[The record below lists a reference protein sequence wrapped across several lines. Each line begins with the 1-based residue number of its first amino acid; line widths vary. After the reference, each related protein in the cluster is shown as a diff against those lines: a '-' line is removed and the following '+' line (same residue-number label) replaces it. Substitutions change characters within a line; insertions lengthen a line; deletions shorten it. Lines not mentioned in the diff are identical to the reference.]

1 MTNPKLA
8 LIPSGYKTATVYSIL
23 PNNADGDFTYERN
36 GSATRVRKDGL
47 IEELTVDDT
56 PRLDWLNS
64 DCPSLLLEP
73 QRTNLQAY
81 SENFSGAAWT
91 PAFST
96 ITANSSICPNG
107 ELTAYKLE
115 TTSSVGSL
123 NGFLQITANTEYTY
137 SLFVKADTTSICKI
151 ELYDTLSGGASY
163 YYGLVNFNMATETIS
178 TSLAT
183 ASFDKLDGGWY
194 RLKITATS
202 PNPLQGGGTGASIS
216 LTQAGSI
223 FIWGAQMEAG
233 KGATSYIKN
242 VDDINGVT
250 RLVDDLEST
259 TTYSTENDVAWF
271 LEFDNYTF
279 ENSFRPLMVVRNSG
293 FTQTMDLIS
302 YNSGSDYYFRIRATN
317 QSALQTIINLGQD
330 AIQMFRRNKV
340 AVRLYGSNFEIYVNG
355 TREYTGTSDD
365 GDWTILNNSAILNDF
380 GSSAEA
386 PSAKLYDFRV
396 YDQTMTQTEL
406 EQLTTI

>member
-47 IEELTVDDT
+47 IEELTVNDT

-73 QRTNLQAY
+73 QRTNIQAY

-123 NGFLQITANTEYTY
+123 NGFLQITANTLYTY

-163 YYGLVNFNMATETIS
+163 YYGLVNFDMSTETIS

-202 PNPLQGGGTGASIS
+202 PNPLQGGGTGVSIS

-223 FIWGAQMEAG
+223 FIWGGQMEAG
-233 KGATSYIKN
+233 EYATSYIENPSN
-242 VDDINGVT
+242 VSGVT
-250 RLVDDLEST
+250 RLKDECFNGGDADLFDITEGTFFVDANNFGTPLNDYSMITISDATGSNYIRFIYES
-259 TTYSTENDVAWF
+259 S
-271 LEFDNYTF
+271 
-279 ENSFRPLMVVRNSG
+279 
-293 FTQTMDLIS
+293 
-302 YNSGSDYYFRIRATN
+302 RIRTSVGN
-317 QSALQTIINLGQD
+317 GSIQQD
-330 AIQMFRRNKV
+330 YFITGVNDNERNKV
-340 AVRLYGSNFEIYVNG
+340 AITFKKDEFKVYHNGVLKDTDTSGDIPTGLDKLNFSM
-355 TREYTGTSDD
+355 T
-365 GDWTILNNSAILNDF
+365 NNLSRWF
-380 GSSAEA
+380 EGEV
-386 PSAKLYDFRV
+386 YDTRV
-396 YDQTMTQTEL
+396 YDRVLTQAEAI
-406 EQLTTI
+406 ELTTL

>member
-23 PNNADGDFTYERN
+23 PNNADGDFDYERN

-73 QRTNLQAY
+73 QRTNIQAY

-163 YYGLVNFNMATETIS
+163 YYGLVNFDMSTETIT

-183 ASFDKLDGGWY
+183 ASFYKLDGGWY

-202 PNPLQGGGTGASIS
+202 PNPLQGGGTGVSIS

-223 FIWGAQMEAG
+223 FIWGGQMEAG
-233 KGATSYIKN
+233 GYATSYIKN

-250 RLVDDLEST
+250 RLKDECINGGDADLFDITEGTFFVDS
-259 TTYSTENDVAWF
+259 YV
-271 LEFDNYTF
+271 
-279 ENSFRPLMVVRNSG
+279 
-293 FTQTMDLIS
+293 
-302 YNSGSDYYFRIRATN
+302 YNSGNFTTISLSDGSVSNRL
-317 QSALQTIINLGQD
+317 ALIFQNYGTQVRVLSSGGVDSYLNLTFDQ
-330 AIQMFRRNKV
+330 RNKI
-340 AVRLYGSNFEIYVNG
+340 AVTFKENEYKFFINGALVGSDTTATVPSGIDRLNFSNNTNVSNHFEGKVYD
-355 TREYTGTSDD
+355 TRVYNRVLTE
-365 GDWTILNNSAILNDF
+365 
-380 GSSAEA
+380 AEA
-386 PSAKLYDFRV
+386 I
-396 YDQTMTQTEL
+396 T
-406 EQLTTI
+406 LTTI

>member
-23 PNNADGDFTYERN
+23 PNNADGDFAYERN

-47 IEELTVDDT
+47 IEEVVDDT

-73 QRTNLQAY
+73 QRTNIQAY

-91 PAFST
+91 PSLVT

-151 ELYDTLSGGASY
+151 ELYDTISSSRY
-163 YYGLVNFNMATETIS
+163 FYGTVIFDMATETIS

-194 RLKITATS
+194 RLKMTATS
-202 PNPLQGGGTGASIS
+202 PNPLLGSTGVQIS

-233 KGATSYIKN
+233 GYATSYIKN

-250 RLVDDLEST
+250 RLKDECFNGGDADLFDITEGTFFVDS
-259 TTYSTENDVAWF
+259 YV
-271 LEFDNYTF
+271 
-279 ENSFRPLMVVRNSG
+279 
-293 FTQTMDLIS
+293 
-302 YNSGSDYYFRIRATN
+302 YNSGNFTTISLSDGSVSNRLILIFQNYGTQVRVLSSGGVDSY
-317 QSALQTIINLGQD
+317 LNLNFDQ
-330 AIQMFRRNKV
+330 RNKI
-340 AVRLYGSNFEIYVNG
+340 AVTFKENEYKFFINGALVGSDTSATVPSGMDRLNFSNNTNVLNHFEGKV
-355 TREYTGTSDD
+355 
-365 GDWTILNNSAILNDF
+365 
-380 GSSAEA
+380 
-386 PSAKLYDFRV
+386 YDTRV
-396 YDQTMTQTEL
+396 YDRVLTEA
-406 EQLTTI
+406 EAITLTTI

>member
-47 IEELTVDDT
+47 IEELTVNDT

-73 QRTNLQAY
+73 QRTNIQAY

-91 PAFST
+91 PSLVT
-96 ITANSSICPNG
+96 ITANSSISPNG

-137 SLFVKADTTSICKI
+137 SLYVKADTTSICKI
-151 ELYDTLSGGASY
+151 ELYDRLSGGASY
-163 YYGLVNFNMATETIS
+163 YYGLVNFDMSTETIV

-202 PNPLQGGGTGASIS
+202 PNPLQGGGTGVSIS

-223 FIWGAQMEAG
+223 FIWGGQMEAG
-233 KGATSYIKN
+233 GYATSYIKN

-250 RLVDDLEST
+250 RLKDECFNGGDADLFDITEGTFFVDS
-259 TTYSTENDVAWF
+259 YV
-271 LEFDNYTF
+271 
-279 ENSFRPLMVVRNSG
+279 
-293 FTQTMDLIS
+293 
-302 YNSGSDYYFRIRATN
+302 YNSGNF
-317 QSALQTIINLGQD
+317 TIINLSDGSVSNTLALIFQNYGTQVRVLSSGGVD
-330 AIQMFRRNKV
+330 SYLNLNFDQRNKI
-340 AVRLYGSNFEIYVNG
+340 AVTFKENEYKFFINGALVGSDTSATVPSGMDRLNFSNNTNVSNHFEGKV
-355 TREYTGTSDD
+355 
-365 GDWTILNNSAILNDF
+365 
-380 GSSAEA
+380 
-386 PSAKLYDFRV
+386 YDTRV
-396 YDQTMTQTEL
+396 YDTVLTEA
-406 EQLTTI
+406 EAITLTTI

>member
-23 PNNADGDFTYERN
+23 PNNTDGDFAYERN

-73 QRTNLQAY
+73 QRTNIQAY

-91 PAFST
+91 PSSST
-96 ITANSSICPNG
+96 ITSNSSISPNG
-107 ELTAYKLE
+107 ELNATKLE
-115 TTSSVGSL
+115 TTSTVGL
-123 NGFLQITANTEYTY
+123 LGGFLTITANTEYTY
-137 SLFVKADTTSICKI
+137 SLFVKSDATSVCKI
-151 ELYDTLSGGASY
+151 DLYDTISSSRY
-163 YYGLVNFNMATETIS
+163 FYGTVIFDMATETIS

-194 RLKITATS
+194 RLKMTATS
-202 PNPLQGGGTGASIS
+202 PNPLLGSTGVQIS

-233 KGATSYIKN
+233 GYATSYIKN

-250 RLVDDLEST
+250 RLKDECFNGGDADLFDITEGTFFVDS
-259 TTYSTENDVAWF
+259 YV
-271 LEFDNYTF
+271 
-279 ENSFRPLMVVRNSG
+279 
-293 FTQTMDLIS
+293 
-302 YNSGSDYYFRIRATN
+302 YNSGNF
-317 QSALQTIINLGQD
+317 TIINLSDGSVSNRL
-330 AIQMFRRNKV
+330 ALMFQNYGTQVRVLSSGGVDSYLNLNFDQRNKI
-340 AVRLYGSNFEIYVNG
+340 AVTFKENEYKFFINGALVGSDTSATVPSGMDRLNFSNNTNVSNHFEGKV
-355 TREYTGTSDD
+355 
-365 GDWTILNNSAILNDF
+365 
-380 GSSAEA
+380 
-386 PSAKLYDFRV
+386 YDTRV
-396 YDQTMTQTEL
+396 YDRVLTEA
-406 EQLTTI
+406 EAITLTTI

>member
-47 IEELTVDDT
+47 IEELTVNDT

-73 QRTNLQAY
+73 QRTNIQAY

-96 ITANSSICPNG
+96 ITANSSISPNG

-123 NGFLQITANTEYTY
+123 NGFLQITANTLYTY

-151 ELYDTLSGGASY
+151 QLYDTLSGGASY
-163 YYGLVNFNMATETIS
+163 YYGLVNFDMSTETIS

-202 PNPLQGGGTGASIS
+202 PNPLQGGGTGVSIS

-223 FIWGAQMEAG
+223 FIWAGQMEAG
-233 KGATSYIKN
+233 GYATSYIKN

-250 RLVDDLEST
+250 RLKDESFNGGDADLFDITEGTFFVDANNFGTPLNDYSMITISDATGSNYIRFIYES
-259 TTYSTENDVAWF
+259 S
-271 LEFDNYTF
+271 
-279 ENSFRPLMVVRNSG
+279 
-293 FTQTMDLIS
+293 
-302 YNSGSDYYFRIRATN
+302 RIRTSVEN
-317 QSALQTIINLGQD
+317 GSLQQDYFINGVND
-330 AIQMFRRNKV
+330 NERNKV
-340 AVRLYGSNFEIYVNG
+340 AITFKKDEFKVYHNGVLKDTDTSGDIPTGLSKLNFSM
-355 TREYTGTSDD
+355 T
-365 GDWTILNNSAILNDF
+365 NNLSRWF
-380 GSSAEA
+380 EGEV
-386 PSAKLYDFRV
+386 YDTRV
-396 YDQTMTQTEL
+396 YDRVLTEA
-406 EQLTTI
+406 EAITLTTI

>member
-8 LIPSGYKTATVYSIL
+8 LIPSGYKQSPPTVYSIL
-23 PNNADGDFTYERN
+23 PNNADGDFDYERN

-47 IEELTVDDT
+47 IEELTVNDT

-91 PAFST
+91 PSSST
-96 ITANSSICPNG
+96 ITSNSSICPNG

-115 TTSSVGSL
+115 TTSTVGL
-123 NGFLQITANTEYTY
+123 LGGFLTITANTEYTY
-137 SLFVKADTTSICKI
+137 SLFVKSDATSVCKI
-151 ELYDTLSGGASY
+151 DLYDTISSSRY
-163 YYGLVNFNMATETIS
+163 FYGTVIFDMATETIS

-194 RLKITATS
+194 RLKMTATS
-202 PNPLQGGGTGASIS
+202 PNPLLGSTGVQIS

-233 KGATSYIKN
+233 GYATSYIKN

-250 RLVDDLEST
+250 RLKDECFNGGDADLFDITEGTFFVDS
-259 TTYSTENDVAWF
+259 YV
-271 LEFDNYTF
+271 
-279 ENSFRPLMVVRNSG
+279 
-293 FTQTMDLIS
+293 
-302 YNSGSDYYFRIRATN
+302 YNSGNF
-317 QSALQTIINLGQD
+317 TIINLSDGSASNRLALIFQNYGTQVRVLSSGGVD
-330 AIQMFRRNKV
+330 SYLNLNFDQRNKI
-340 AVRLYGSNFEIYVNG
+340 AVTFKENEYKFFINGALVGSDTSATVPSGMDRLNFSNNTNVSNHFEGKV
-355 TREYTGTSDD
+355 
-365 GDWTILNNSAILNDF
+365 
-380 GSSAEA
+380 
-386 PSAKLYDFRV
+386 YDTRV
-396 YDQTMTQTEL
+396 YDRVLTEA
-406 EQLTTI
+406 EAITLTTI

>member
-8 LIPSGYKTATVYSIL
+8 LIPSGYNTATVYSIL
-23 PNNADGDFTYERN
+23 PNNADGDFYYERN
-36 GSATRVRKDGL
+36 GSATRMRKDGL
-47 IEELTVDDT
+47 IEELTVNDT

-73 QRTNLQAY
+73 QRTNIQAY

-123 NGFLQITANTEYTY
+123 NGFLQITANTLYTY

-163 YYGLVNFNMATETIS
+163 YYGLLNFYMSTETIV

-202 PNPLQGGGTGASIS
+202 PNPLQGGGTGVSIS

-223 FIWGAQMEAG
+223 FIWGGQMEVG
-233 KGATSYIKN
+233 GYATSYIKN

-250 RLVDDLEST
+250 RLKDECINGGDADLFDITEGTFFVDAVNFSPPYLGYNMITLSDGSSNLVRFIYES
-259 TTYSTENDVAWF
+259 S
-271 LEFDNYTF
+271 
-279 ENSFRPLMVVRNSG
+279 
-293 FTQTMDLIS
+293 
-302 YNSGSDYYFRIRATN
+302 RIRTSVEN
-317 QSALQTIINLGQD
+317 GSSQQD
-330 AIQMFRRNKV
+330 YFITGVNDNERNKV
-340 AVRLYGSNFEIYVNG
+340 AITFKEDEFKVYHNGVLKDTDTSGDIPTGLDRLNFASQS
-355 TREYTGTSDD
+355 GTSRHFE
-365 GDWTILNNSAILNDF
+365 G
-380 GSSAEA
+380 
-386 PSAKLYDFRV
+386 KVYDTRV
-396 YDQTMTQTEL
+396 YDRVLTEA
-406 EQLTTI
+406 EAITLTTI

>member
-23 PNNADGDFTYERN
+23 PNNADGDFDYERN
-36 GSATRVRKDGL
+36 GSATRMRKDGL

-91 PAFST
+91 PSSST
-96 ITANSSICPNG
+96 ITSNSSISPNG

-115 TTSSVGSL
+115 TTSTVGL
-123 NGFLQITANTEYTY
+123 LGGFLTITANTEYTY
-137 SLFVKADTTSICKI
+137 SLFVKSDATSVCKI
-151 ELYDTLSGGASY
+151 DLYDTISSSRY
-163 YYGLVNFNMATETIS
+163 FYGTVIFDMATETIS

-194 RLKITATS
+194 RLKMTATS
-202 PNPLQGGGTGASIS
+202 PNPLLGSTGVQIS

-233 KGATSYIKN
+233 GYATSYIKN

-250 RLVDDLEST
+250 RLKDECFNGGDADLFNITEGTFFVDAVNFSPPYLAYNMITLSDGGSNLVRFIYES
-259 TTYSTENDVAWF
+259 S
-271 LEFDNYTF
+271 
-279 ENSFRPLMVVRNSG
+279 
-293 FTQTMDLIS
+293 
-302 YNSGSDYYFRIRATN
+302 RIRTSVEN
-317 QSALQTIINLGQD
+317 GSSQQD
-330 AIQMFRRNKV
+330 YFITSVNGNERNKV
-340 AVRLYGSNFEIYVNG
+340 AITFKKDEFKVYHNGVLKDTDTSGDIPTNLDRLNFASQSGTSRNFEGKIYD
-355 TREYTGTSDD
+355 T
-365 GDWTILNNSAILNDF
+365 
-380 GSSAEA
+380 
-386 PSAKLYDFRV
+386 RV
-396 YDQTMTQTEL
+396 YDRVLTEA
-406 EQLTTI
+406 EAITLTTI

>member
-23 PNNADGDFTYERN
+23 PNNGAGDFIYERN

-81 SENFSGAAWT
+81 SENFSGAAWST
-91 PAFST
+91 SGAT
-96 ITANSSICPNG
+96 ITANSSISPNG
-107 ELTAYKLE
+107 ELTATKLE
-115 TTSSVGSL
+115 TTSSVDSL

-163 YYGLVNFNMATETIS
+163 YYGLVNFDMSTETIT

-202 PNPLQGGGTGASIS
+202 PNPLQGGATGASIS

-223 FIWGAQMEAG
+223 FIWGGQMEAG
-233 KGATSYIKN
+233 GYATSYIKN

-250 RLVDDLEST
+250 RLKDECLNGGDADLFDITEGTFFVDAVNFSPPLNGYNMITLSDGSNNFVRFIYES
-259 TTYSTENDVAWF
+259 S
-271 LEFDNYTF
+271 
-279 ENSFRPLMVVRNSG
+279 
-293 FTQTMDLIS
+293 
-302 YNSGSDYYFRIRATN
+302 RIRTSVEN
-317 QSALQTIINLGQD
+317 GSSQQD
-330 AIQMFRRNKV
+330 YFITGVNGNERNKV
-340 AVRLYGSNFEIYVNG
+340 AITFKKDEFKVYHNGVLKDTDTSGDIPTGLDKLNFASQS
-355 TREYTGTSDD
+355 GTSRHFE
-365 GDWTILNNSAILNDF
+365 G
-380 GSSAEA
+380 
-386 PSAKLYDFRV
+386 KLYDTRV
-396 YDQTMTQTEL
+396 YDRVLTEA
-406 EQLTTI
+406 EAITLTTI

>member
-8 LIPSGYKTATVYSIL
+8 LIPSGYKQSPPTVYSIL
-23 PNNADGDFTYERN
+23 PNNADGDFDYERN

-47 IEELTVDDT
+47 IEELTVNDT

-91 PAFST
+91 PSSST

-115 TTSSVGSL
+115 TTSTVGL
-123 NGFLQITANTEYTY
+123 LGGFLTITANTEYTY
-137 SLFVKADTTSICKI
+137 SLFVKSDATSVCKI
-151 ELYDTLSGGASY
+151 DLYDTISSSRY
-163 YYGLVNFNMATETIS
+163 FYGTVIFDMATETIS

-194 RLKITATS
+194 RLKMTATS
-202 PNPLQGGGTGASIS
+202 PNPLLGSTGVQIS

-233 KGATSYIKN
+233 GYATSYIKN

-250 RLVDDLEST
+250 RLKDECFNGGDADLFDITEGTFFVDS
-259 TTYSTENDVAWF
+259 YV
-271 LEFDNYTF
+271 
-279 ENSFRPLMVVRNSG
+279 
-293 FTQTMDLIS
+293 
-302 YNSGSDYYFRIRATN
+302 YNSGNF
-317 QSALQTIINLGQD
+317 TIITLCDGSASNRLALIFQNYGTQVRVLSSGGVDSYLNLNFDQ
-330 AIQMFRRNKV
+330 RNKI
-340 AVRLYGSNFEIYVNG
+340 AVTFKENEYKFFINGALVGSDTSATVPSGMDRLNFSNNTNVLNHFEGKV
-355 TREYTGTSDD
+355 
-365 GDWTILNNSAILNDF
+365 
-380 GSSAEA
+380 
-386 PSAKLYDFRV
+386 YDTRV
-396 YDQTMTQTEL
+396 YDRVLTEA
-406 EQLTTI
+406 EAITLTTI

>member
-23 PNNADGDFTYERN
+23 PNNTDGDFTYERN

-47 IEELTVDDT
+47 IEELTVNDT

-64 DCPSLLLEP
+64 DCPSLLLES
-73 QRTNLQAY
+73 QRTNIQAY

-123 NGFLQITANTEYTY
+123 NGFLQITANTLYTY

-163 YYGLVNFNMATETIS
+163 YYGLVNFDMSTETIS

-202 PNPLQGGGTGASIS
+202 PNPLQGGGTGVSIS

-223 FIWGAQMEAG
+223 FIWGGQMEAG
-233 KGATSYIKN
+233 EYATSYIKN

-250 RLVDDLEST
+250 RLKDECFNGGDADLFDITEGTFFVDANNFGTPLNDYSMITISDATGSNYIRFIYES
-259 TTYSTENDVAWF
+259 S
-271 LEFDNYTF
+271 
-279 ENSFRPLMVVRNSG
+279 
-293 FTQTMDLIS
+293 
-302 YNSGSDYYFRIRATN
+302 RIRTSVEN
-317 QSALQTIINLGQD
+317 GSLQQDYFINGVND
-330 AIQMFRRNKV
+330 NERNKV
-340 AVRLYGSNFEIYVNG
+340 AITFKKDEFKVYHNGVLKDTDTSGDIPTGLSKLNFSM
-355 TREYTGTSDD
+355 T
-365 GDWTILNNSAILNDF
+365 NNLSRWF
-380 GSSAEA
+380 EGEV
-386 PSAKLYDFRV
+386 YDTRV
-396 YDQTMTQTEL
+396 YDRVLTEA
-406 EQLTTI
+406 EAITLTTI

>member
-47 IEELTVDDT
+47 IEELTVNDT

-73 QRTNLQAY
+73 QRTNIQAY

-123 NGFLQITANTEYTY
+123 NGFLQITANTLYTY

-163 YYGLVNFNMATETIS
+163 YYGLVNFDMSTETIS

-202 PNPLQGGGTGASIS
+202 PNPLQGGGTGVSIS

-223 FIWGAQMEAG
+223 FIWAGQMEAG
-233 KGATSYIKN
+233 GYATSYIKN

-250 RLVDDLEST
+250 RLKDECFNGGDADLFDITEGTFFVDAVNFSPPLNDYSMITLSNGSANIVRFLYES
-259 TTYSTENDVAWF
+259 S
-271 LEFDNYTF
+271 
-279 ENSFRPLMVVRNSG
+279 
-293 FTQTMDLIS
+293 
-302 YNSGSDYYFRIRATN
+302 RIRVTVIASNNVEQDYFIAGVASN
-317 QSALQTIINLGQD
+317 Q
-330 AIQMFRRNKV
+330 RNKV
-340 AVRLYGSNFEIYVNG
+340 ALTFKKDEFKVYHNGVLKDTDTSGDIPTGLDKLNFSM
-355 TREYTGTSDD
+355 T
-365 GDWTILNNSAILNDF
+365 NNLSRWF
-380 GSSAEA
+380 EG
-386 PSAKLYDFRV
+386 KVYDTRV
-396 YDQTMTQTEL
+396 YDRVLTEA
-406 EQLTTI
+406 EAITLTTI

>member
-23 PNNADGDFTYERN
+23 PNNADGDFDYERN

-47 IEELTVDDT
+47 IEELTVNDT

-91 PAFST
+91 PSSST
-96 ITANSSICPNG
+96 ITSNSSICPNG

-115 TTSSVGSL
+115 TTSTVGL
-123 NGFLQITANTEYTY
+123 LGGFLTITANTEYTY
-137 SLFVKADTTSICKI
+137 SLFVKSDATSVCKI
-151 ELYDTLSGGASY
+151 DLYDTISSSRY
-163 YYGLVNFNMATETIS
+163 FYGTVIFDMATETIS

-194 RLKITATS
+194 RLKMTATS
-202 PNPLQGGGTGASIS
+202 PNPLLGSTGVQIS

-233 KGATSYIKN
+233 GYATSYIKN

-250 RLVDDLEST
+250 RLKDECFNGGDADLFDITEGTFFVDS
-259 TTYSTENDVAWF
+259 YV
-271 LEFDNYTF
+271 
-279 ENSFRPLMVVRNSG
+279 
-293 FTQTMDLIS
+293 
-302 YNSGSDYYFRIRATN
+302 YNSGNF
-317 QSALQTIINLGQD
+317 TIINLSDGSVINRL
-330 AIQMFRRNKV
+330 ALMFQNYGTQVRVLSSGGVDSYLNLNFDQRNKI
-340 AVRLYGSNFEIYVNG
+340 AVTFKENEYKFFINGALVGSDTSATVPSGMDRLNFSNNTNVSNHFEGKV
-355 TREYTGTSDD
+355 
-365 GDWTILNNSAILNDF
+365 
-380 GSSAEA
+380 
-386 PSAKLYDFRV
+386 YDTRV
-396 YDQTMTQTEL
+396 YDRVLTEA
-406 EQLTTI
+406 EAITLTTI

>member
-47 IEELTVDDT
+47 IEELTVNDT

-73 QRTNLQAY
+73 QRTNIQAY

-96 ITANSSICPNG
+96 ITANSSISPNG

-123 NGFLQITANTEYTY
+123 NGFLQITANTLYTY

-163 YYGLVNFNMATETIS
+163 YYGLVNFDMSTETIS

-202 PNPLQGGGTGASIS
+202 PNPLQGGGTGVSIS

-223 FIWGAQMEAG
+223 FIWGGQMEAG
-233 KGATSYIKN
+233 GYATSYIENPSN
-242 VDDINGVT
+242 VSGVT
-250 RLVDDLEST
+250 RLKDECFNGGDADLFDITEGTFFVDAVNFSPPFNGYNMITLSDGSTNIVRFLYES
-259 TTYSTENDVAWF
+259 S
-271 LEFDNYTF
+271 
-279 ENSFRPLMVVRNSG
+279 
-293 FTQTMDLIS
+293 
-302 YNSGSDYYFRIRATN
+302 RIRVTVIASNNVEQDYFIAGVASN
-317 QSALQTIINLGQD
+317 Q
-330 AIQMFRRNKV
+330 RNKV
-340 AVRLYGSNFEIYVNG
+340 ALTFKKDEFKVYHNGVLKDTDTSGDIPTGLDKLNFSM
-355 TREYTGTSDD
+355 T
-365 GDWTILNNSAILNDF
+365 NNLSRWF
-380 GSSAEA
+380 EGEV
-386 PSAKLYDFRV
+386 YDTRV
-396 YDQTMTQTEL
+396 YDRVLTEA
-406 EQLTTI
+406 EAITLTTI

>member
-23 PNNADGDFTYERN
+23 PNNTDGDFAYERN

-47 IEELTVDDT
+47 IEEVVDDT

-73 QRTNLQAY
+73 QRTNIQAY

-91 PAFST
+91 PSLVT

-151 ELYDTLSGGASY
+151 ELYDTISSSRY
-163 YYGLVNFNMATETIS
+163 FYGTVIFDMATETIS

-194 RLKITATS
+194 RLKMTATS
-202 PNPLQGGGTGASIS
+202 PNPLLGSTGVQIS

-233 KGATSYIKN
+233 GYATSYIKN

-250 RLVDDLEST
+250 RLKDECINGGDADLFNITEGTFFVDS
-259 TTYSTENDVAWF
+259 YV
-271 LEFDNYTF
+271 
-279 ENSFRPLMVVRNSG
+279 
-293 FTQTMDLIS
+293 
-302 YNSGSDYYFRIRATN
+302 YNSGNF
-317 QSALQTIINLGQD
+317 TIINLSDGSVSNRLALIFQNYGTQVRVLSSGGVD
-330 AIQMFRRNKV
+330 SYLNLNFDQRNKI
-340 AVRLYGSNFEIYVNG
+340 AVTFKENEYKFFINGALVGSDTSATVPSGMDRLNFSNNTNVSNHFEGKV
-355 TREYTGTSDD
+355 
-365 GDWTILNNSAILNDF
+365 
-380 GSSAEA
+380 
-386 PSAKLYDFRV
+386 YDTRV
-396 YDQTMTQTEL
+396 YDRVLTEA
-406 EQLTTI
+406 EAITLTTI

>member
-23 PNNADGDFTYERN
+23 PNNADGDFDYERN

-47 IEELTVDDT
+47 IEELTVNDT

-91 PAFST
+91 PSSST

-115 TTSSVGSL
+115 TTSTVGL
-123 NGFLQITANTEYTY
+123 LGGFLTITANTEYTY
-137 SLFVKADTTSICKI
+137 SLFVKSDATSVCKI
-151 ELYDTLSGGASY
+151 DLYDTISSSRY
-163 YYGLVNFNMATETIS
+163 FYGTVIFDMATETIS

-194 RLKITATS
+194 RLKMTATS
-202 PNPLQGGGTGASIS
+202 PNPLLGSTGVQIS

-233 KGATSYIKN
+233 GYATSYIKN

-250 RLVDDLEST
+250 RLKDECFNGGDADLFDITEGTFFVDS
-259 TTYSTENDVAWF
+259 YV
-271 LEFDNYTF
+271 
-279 ENSFRPLMVVRNSG
+279 
-293 FTQTMDLIS
+293 
-302 YNSGSDYYFRIRATN
+302 YNSGNFTTISLSDGSVSNRLILIFQNYGTQVRVF
-317 QSALQTIINLGQD
+317 SSGGVDSFLNLTFDQ
-330 AIQMFRRNKV
+330 RNKI
-340 AVRLYGSNFEIYVNG
+340 AVTFKENEYKFFINGALVGSDTSATVPSGMDRLNFSNNTNVSNHFEGKV
-355 TREYTGTSDD
+355 
-365 GDWTILNNSAILNDF
+365 
-380 GSSAEA
+380 
-386 PSAKLYDFRV
+386 YDTRV
-396 YDQTMTQTEL
+396 YDRVLTEA
-406 EQLTTI
+406 EAITLTTI

>member
-8 LIPSGYKTATVYSIL
+8 LIPSGYKQSPPTVYSIL
-23 PNNADGDFTYERN
+23 PNNADGDFDYERN

-47 IEELTVDDT
+47 IEELTVNDT

-91 PAFST
+91 PSSST

-115 TTSSVGSL
+115 TTSTVGL
-123 NGFLQITANTEYTY
+123 LGGFLTITANTEYTY
-137 SLFVKADTTSICKI
+137 SLFVKSDATSVCKI
-151 ELYDTLSGGASY
+151 DLYDTISSSRY
-163 YYGLVNFNMATETIS
+163 FYGTVIFDMATETIS

-194 RLKITATS
+194 RLKMTATS
-202 PNPLQGGGTGASIS
+202 PNPLLGSTGVQIS

-233 KGATSYIKN
+233 GYATSYIKN

-250 RLVDDLEST
+250 RLKDECFNGGDADLFDITEGTFFVDS
-259 TTYSTENDVAWF
+259 YV
-271 LEFDNYTF
+271 
-279 ENSFRPLMVVRNSG
+279 
-293 FTQTMDLIS
+293 
-302 YNSGSDYYFRIRATN
+302 YNSGNF
-317 QSALQTIINLGQD
+317 TIINLSDGSVINRL
-330 AIQMFRRNKV
+330 ALMFQNYGTQVRVLSSGGVDSYLNLNFDQRNKI
-340 AVRLYGSNFEIYVNG
+340 AVTFKENEYKFFINGALVGSDTSATVPSGMDRLNFSNNTNVSNHFEGKV
-355 TREYTGTSDD
+355 
-365 GDWTILNNSAILNDF
+365 
-380 GSSAEA
+380 
-386 PSAKLYDFRV
+386 YDTRV
-396 YDQTMTQTEL
+396 YDRVLTEA
-406 EQLTTI
+406 EAITLTTI

>member
-8 LIPSGYKTATVYSIL
+8 LIPSGYKQSPPTVYSIL

-47 IEELTVDDT
+47 IEELTVNDT

-96 ITANSSICPNG
+96 ITANSSISPNG

-115 TTSSVGSL
+115 TTSSVAYL
-123 NGFLQITANTEYTY
+123 NGFLQITSNTEYTY
-137 SLFVKADTTSICKI
+137 SIYVKAGTTSICRI
-151 ELYDTLSGGASY
+151 ELTDRINSSDY
-163 YYGLVNFNMATETIS
+163 YYGLVTFDMSTETLS
-178 TSLAT
+178 TNLAT

-194 RLKITATS
+194 RLKMTATS
-202 PNPLQGGGTGASIS
+202 PNPIQGSTNAKIF
-216 LTQAGSI
+216 LPEVGSI

-233 KGATSYIKN
+233 GYATSYIKN

-250 RLVDDLEST
+250 RLKDECFNGGDADLFDITEGTFFVDS
-259 TTYSTENDVAWF
+259 YV
-271 LEFDNYTF
+271 
-279 ENSFRPLMVVRNSG
+279 
-293 FTQTMDLIS
+293 
-302 YNSGSDYYFRIRATN
+302 YNSGNF
-317 QSALQTIINLGQD
+317 TIINLSDGSVSNRLALIFQNYGTQVRVLSSGGVD
-330 AIQMFRRNKV
+330 SYLNLNFDQRNKI
-340 AVRLYGSNFEIYVNG
+340 AVTFKENEYKFFINGALVGSDTSATVPSGMDRLNFSNNTNVLNHFEGKV
-355 TREYTGTSDD
+355 
-365 GDWTILNNSAILNDF
+365 
-380 GSSAEA
+380 
-386 PSAKLYDFRV
+386 YDTRV
-396 YDQTMTQTEL
+396 YDRVLTEA
-406 EQLTTI
+406 EAITLTTI

>member
-23 PNNADGDFTYERN
+23 PNNTDGDFTYERN

-47 IEELTVDDT
+47 IEELTVNDT

-123 NGFLQITANTEYTY
+123 NGFLQITANTLYTY

-163 YYGLVNFNMATETIS
+163 YYGLVNFDMSTETIS

-202 PNPLQGGGTGASIS
+202 PNPLQGGGTGVSIS

-223 FIWGAQMEAG
+223 FIWAGQMEAG
-233 KGATSYIKN
+233 GYATSYIKN

-250 RLVDDLEST
+250 RLKDECFNGGDADLFDITEGTFFVDANNFGTPLNDYSMITISDTTGSNYIRFIYES
-259 TTYSTENDVAWF
+259 S
-271 LEFDNYTF
+271 
-279 ENSFRPLMVVRNSG
+279 
-293 FTQTMDLIS
+293 
-302 YNSGSDYYFRIRATN
+302 RIRV
-317 QSALQTIINLGQD
+317 SVLGLGD
-330 AIQMFRRNKV
+330 YFITGVNDNERNKV
-340 AVRLYGSNFEIYVNG
+340 ATTFKENEMKVFFNGSLVHTDTLGVLPTGLSKLNFSM
-355 TREYTGTSDD
+355 T
-365 GDWTILNNSAILNDF
+365 NNLSRWF
-380 GSSAEA
+380 EG
-386 PSAKLYDFRV
+386 KVYDTRV
-396 YDQTMTQTEL
+396 YDRVLTEA
-406 EQLTTI
+406 EAIQLTTI

>member
-47 IEELTVDDT
+47 IEELTVNDT

-91 PAFST
+91 PSSST
-96 ITANSSICPNG
+96 ITSNSSICPNG

-115 TTSSVGSL
+115 TTSTVGL
-123 NGFLQITANTEYTY
+123 LGGFLTITANTEYTY
-137 SLFVKADTTSICKI
+137 SLFVKSDATSVCKI
-151 ELYDTLSGGASY
+151 DLYDTISSSRY
-163 YYGLVNFNMATETIS
+163 FYGTVIFDMATETIS

-194 RLKITATS
+194 RLKMTATS
-202 PNPLQGGGTGASIS
+202 PNPLLGSTGVQIS

-233 KGATSYIKN
+233 GYATSYIKN

-250 RLVDDLEST
+250 RLKDECFNGGDADLFDITEGTFFVDS
-259 TTYSTENDVAWF
+259 YV
-271 LEFDNYTF
+271 
-279 ENSFRPLMVVRNSG
+279 
-293 FTQTMDLIS
+293 
-302 YNSGSDYYFRIRATN
+302 YNSGNF
-317 QSALQTIINLGQD
+317 TIITLCDGSASNRLALIFQNYGTQVRVLSSGGVDSYLNLNFDQ
-330 AIQMFRRNKV
+330 RNKI
-340 AVRLYGSNFEIYVNG
+340 AVTFKENEYKFFINGALVGSDTSATVPSGMDRLNFSNNTNVLNHFEGKV
-355 TREYTGTSDD
+355 
-365 GDWTILNNSAILNDF
+365 
-380 GSSAEA
+380 
-386 PSAKLYDFRV
+386 YDTRV
-396 YDQTMTQTEL
+396 YDRVLTEA
-406 EQLTTI
+406 EAITLTTI

>member
-47 IEELTVDDT
+47 IEELTVNDT

-73 QRTNLQAY
+73 QRTNIQAY

-123 NGFLQITANTEYTY
+123 NGFLQITANTLYTY

-163 YYGLVNFNMATETIS
+163 YYGLVNFDMSTETIS

-202 PNPLQGGGTGASIS
+202 PNPLQGGGTGVSIS

-223 FIWGAQMEAG
+223 FIWAGQMEAG
-233 KGATSYIKN
+233 GYATSYIKN

-250 RLVDDLEST
+250 RLKDECFNGGDADLFDITEGTFFVDAVNFSPPLNDYSMITLSNGSANIVRFLYES
-259 TTYSTENDVAWF
+259 S
-271 LEFDNYTF
+271 
-279 ENSFRPLMVVRNSG
+279 
-293 FTQTMDLIS
+293 
-302 YNSGSDYYFRIRATN
+302 RIRVTVIASNNVEQDYFIAGVASN
-317 QSALQTIINLGQD
+317 Q
-330 AIQMFRRNKV
+330 RNKV
-340 AVRLYGSNFEIYVNG
+340 ALTFKKDEFKVYHNGVLKDTDTSGDIPTGLDKLNFSM
-355 TREYTGTSDD
+355 T
-365 GDWTILNNSAILNDF
+365 NNLSRWF
-380 GSSAEA
+380 EGEV
-386 PSAKLYDFRV
+386 YDTRV
-396 YDQTMTQTEL
+396 YDRVLTEA
-406 EQLTTI
+406 EAITLTTI